1 MTIYDNGKGT
11 HMNVKII
18 DVANGIETT
27 RSECDLRECFP
38 DDETEYYVAKGALN
52 KEGRYWTGGGAAPLV
67 LLMKA

>member
-1 MTIYDNGKGT
+1 MQ
-11 HMNVKII
+11 VKII

-38 DDETEYYVAKGALN
+38 DDDEEYYVALGAL
-52 KEGRYWTGGGAAPLV
+52 KKDGRFWTGGGASPLV